1 MPGHETAFPW
11 AARKSSV
18 NNSRWK
24 FITHARMTALA
35 VREIYIS
42 LELRLSFAS
51 ELENGNTPK
60 SRHIRNW
67 MIKSRYEE
75 INHCTG
81 SVPQCF
87 CNCVLST
94 LVAGCGGGTLVGSLM
109 PSDYTA
115 PVIVG
120 KIETDEIKESSGLS
134 ASECQDVLWTHND
147 AGNDAFIF
155 GMDTRG
161 KHLGTWKV
169 QNAQNIDWESIAA
182 IKDGSGKCSLLIG
195 DIGDND
201 EKRAELM
208 IYRIPEP
215 AISPDGAASSTSN
228 PLQTTA
234 AEVLKFSY
242 ADGSNNAETL
252 LIHPQTSDIYI
263 ITKKKSGPAGIH
275 KLKPVFGNS
284 NISKTEK
291 VGDLSVPSNPAGM
304 LTGGSISPDG
314 KRVMLCD
321 LQGGYELVLPDGA
334 NDPDAIWKQK
344 PVVVDLGDRK
354 QGEGVSYGRD
364 GISLYA
370 SSEKKNAPLF
380 QIKRKDTR

>member
-1 MPGHETAFPW
+1 MKKSIIAEAPCLGVFVVAFL
-11 AARKSSV
+11 SV
-18 NNSRWK
+18 
-24 FITHARMTALA
+24 LA
-35 VREIYIS
+35 
-42 LELRLSFAS
+42 
-51 ELENGNTPK
+51 T
-60 SRHIRNW
+60 
-67 MIKSRYEE
+67 
-75 INHCTG
+75 
-81 SVPQCF
+81 
-87 CNCVLST
+87 
-94 LVAGCGGGTLVGSLM
+94 GCGAASIGSLM

-155 GMDTRG
+155 GMDMQG
-161 KHLGTWKV
+161 KHLGTWRV
-169 QNAQNIDWESIAA
+169 QNAQNMDWESIATF
-182 IKDGSGKCSLLIG
+182 KDGSGKCSLIIG

-201 EKRAELM
+201 GNRTELT

-215 AISPDGAASSTSN
+215 AVSPADSASNTKD
-228 PLQTTA
+228 PLPTA
-234 AEVLKFSY
+234 PAELLKFSY
-242 ADGSNNAETL
+242 PTGSNNAETL
-252 LIHPQTSDIYI
+252 LIHPKTSDIYI
-263 ITKKKSGPAGIH
+263 VTKNKRGPAEIH
-275 KLKPVFGNS
+275 KLKPVFGS
-284 NISKTEK
+284 ASIAKTEK
-291 VGDLSVPSNPAGM
+291 VGELSVPSDPSGL

-321 LQGGYELVLPDGA
+321 KKGGYELVLPDDA
-334 NDPDAIWKQK
+334 DSPDAIWKQK

-364 GISLYA
+364 GTSLYA